1 MAKLREQTAGLRLEK
16 KEKAV
21 RASAEMSAET
31 CKETH
36 ARTAQRNTSQGTC
49 KSGAGGSAYR
59 TYRVQNS
66 RPALHRGLIV
76 SFVCFHY
83 NRRMSESD
91 TLIVKGAREHNLK
104 NIDVELPRNKLV
116 VVSGL
121 SGSGKSSLAFD
132 TIFAEG
138 QRRYVESLSSYARQ
152 FLGRMDKPDI
162 DYIEGLSPAISIEQ
176 KTTHKNPRSTVGTVT
191 EIYDYYRLLFA
202 RIGVPHCPQ
211 CGREIHE
218 QSVDQIIDAVMSWG
232 DGTRVQVLSPII
244 RGKKGEHQKLLD
256 DARKSGFVRARIDGL
271 MVALDE
277 TIRLDKQKKHTIELV
292 IDRIII
298 SQQVRKRLADSIET
312 ALSSANGIV
321 LVLRQTPVGTEGTDA
336 PQFQESEVFFSQ
348 KNACPDCGISI
359 PELQPRLFSFNNPLG
374 ACPECTGLG
383 EKMEF
388 DRDLIAPDMSKSF
401 NEGALVPYNPESAWN
416 QARFAALADTYGFS
430 LDTPL
435 NELSK
440 EQLDVIFHGSD
451 RPIHFVYHKQSGE
464 GHSVYDQRWIGVFA
478 DMQRR
483 YTEAFSE
490 SMRENLEQ
498 YMAHR
503 VCACCHGKRLKPEI
517 LGVTVGGKNI
527 YELTLLSVA
536 DSIEFFN
543 ALELSETE
551 RQIAKQIEKEIRD
564 RLRFMQNVGLD
575 YLTLERRA
583 ATLSGG
589 EAQRIRLATQ
599 IGSSLMGVLYILDEP
614 SIGLHQRDNQRLIDT
629 LTYLR
634 DLGNTLIVVE
644 HDEQT
649 LRTADW
655 IVDLGPGAGVHGGT
669 VVASGTPE
677 QVMQVPESLT
687 GQYLSGALRME
698 IPVER
703 RTGSGNSICLSGV
716 TEHNLKDISVTIPLG
731 TFTCITGVS
740 GSGKSTLLGDVFFP
754 AVSNAVMKSNLPVGA
769 YTSISGLEYI
779 DKVINIDQSPIGRTP
794 RSNPATYVGVFNGI
808 RDVFASLPDAK
819 ARGYRPG
826 RFSFNVKGGRCEN
839 CQGAGTITIEMN
851 FLPDVYITCD
861 VCGGKRFNQETLD
874 VRYRGKNIYDVLE
887 MTIEEACSF
896 FAHIP
901 HIARKLETLYSVG
914 LGYIK
919 LGQSALTL
927 SGGEAQ
933 RVKLANELARRSTG
947 KTLYILDEP
956 TTGLHFADV
965 KQLMEVIQRL
975 VEQGNTVVMIEHN
988 LDVIVQADHIIDL
1001 GPEGGTHGGQ
1011 IVAVGTP
1018 EQVASCSQSYTGY
1031 YIKETLAR
1039 RAAQAAALSG

>member
-1 MAKLREQTAGLRLEK
+1 
-16 KEKAV
+16 
-21 RASAEMSAET
+21 
-31 CKETH
+31 
-36 ARTAQRNTSQGTC
+36 
-49 KSGAGGSAYR
+49 
-59 TYRVQNS
+59 
-66 RPALHRGLIV
+66 
-76 SFVCFHY
+76 
-83 NRRMSESD
+83 MSESD

-401 NEGALVPYNPESAWN
+401 NEGALLPYNPESAWN

-440 EQLDVIFHGSD
+440 EQRDVIFHGSD

-669 VVASGTPE
+669 IVASGTPE